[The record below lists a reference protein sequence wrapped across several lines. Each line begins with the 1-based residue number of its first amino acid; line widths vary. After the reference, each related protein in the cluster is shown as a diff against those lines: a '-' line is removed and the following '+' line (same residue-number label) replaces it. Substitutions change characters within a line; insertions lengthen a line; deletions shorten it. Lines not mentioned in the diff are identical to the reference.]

1 MMSRLGREECTFAA
15 ERAAPPAVA
24 DVSNWHVGRPI
35 ARPAGKIGHARF
47 LKAPQGSSLG

>member
-35 ARPAGKIGHARF
+35 ARPAGKIGYARLF
-47 LKAPQGSSLG
+47 KAQGSSLG